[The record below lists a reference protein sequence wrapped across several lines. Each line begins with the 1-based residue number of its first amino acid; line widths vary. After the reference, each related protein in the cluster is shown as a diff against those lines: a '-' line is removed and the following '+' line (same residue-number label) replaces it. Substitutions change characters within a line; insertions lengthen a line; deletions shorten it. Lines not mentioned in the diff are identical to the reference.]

1 MLIFFFFDT
10 KILTSVF
17 DCEKREKERERER
30 KRERE
35 RERET
40 KKKMSKIF
48 VWFSKGGSKTKWN
61 YEGKEETK
69 KEYKETHL
77 RIEKKKKKNKK
88 KKKKKNNVEHR
99 RKTT

>member
-1 MLIFFFFDT
+1 MFLKREKKEKKEKKKRKKKRKRKDSFKGLRYRESSRNLSRFMLIFFFFDT

-30 KRERE
+30 KREKERE

-48 VWFSKGGSKTKWN
+48 V
-61 YEGKEETK
+61 
-69 KEYKETHL
+69 
-77 RIEKKKKKNKK
+77 
-88 KKKKKNNVEHR
+88 
-99 RKTT
+99 